1 MGTLRST
8 TPPLYAH
15 SHNSL
20 PISHTSSHIC
30 FMTVF
35 PHLSNCDAALPAA
48 THTSRSLH
56 LLKVLQ
62 MSDTALKTRSEKLTL
77 TFMCFM
83 LGSWRR
89 RSLCCGVKSSLASAW
104 MPYLSNVQWVFS
116 NHVFFFSHHKAWS
129 DQSFFTSM
137 EGQRRGERIS
147 FSINSKDAK
156 KKPD

>member
-1 MGTLRST
+1 MGILRST
-8 TPPLYAH
+8 TPPLYAR
-15 SHNSL
+15 SHNTL

-35 PHLSNCDAALPAA
+35 HISATVTLLSPAA

-137 EGQRRGERIS
+137 KGQRRGERIT
-147 FSINSKDAK
+147 FSINTKDAK
-156 KKPD
+156 KPD